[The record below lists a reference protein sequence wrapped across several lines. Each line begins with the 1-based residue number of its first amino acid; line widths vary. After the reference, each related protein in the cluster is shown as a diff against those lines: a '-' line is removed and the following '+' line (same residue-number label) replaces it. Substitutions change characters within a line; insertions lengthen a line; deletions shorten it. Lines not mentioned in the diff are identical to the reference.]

1 MSDRKGLVSILLWSA
16 GSFILSG
23 RFPWHQLHKTYHH
36 KIKNKSF
43 LGAERKTHR
52 DGIPLHGEI
61 GWKHLGNVSYFF
73 PMKLTPLSRISWCP
87 FQYIGDKIAL
97 QNALNFKLPFIILPS
112 CFLPIVVQLSFTMRW
127 AQFYGN
133 PVTFFHFFSAFVILE
148 LSHSGQLSTSFSS
161 SSSRAPRYS
170 EPFLREALKEN
181 SSFLGLCTPAPL
193 PPI

>member
-1 MSDRKGLVSILLWSA
+1 MSDRKRLVSFLLWSA

-23 RFPWHQLHKTYHH
+23 RFPWHQLHMTYHH
-36 KIKNKSF
+36 KIRRKSF

-61 GWKHLGNVSYFF
+61 GWKHFGNVGYFF

-112 CFLPIVVQLSFTMRW
+112 CFLPIVVTLSFTMTW

-133 PVTFFHFFSAFVILE
+133 PVTFFSFFFCICNLRIVTHLVNF
-148 LSHSGQLSTSFSS
+148 QLPSPLRPHGHQGTQSPSWSTQRKF
-161 SSSRAPRYS
+161 YV
-170 EPFLREALKEN
+170 F
-181 SSFLGLCTPAPL
+181 
-193 PPI
+193 